1 MSDIIHLLPDH
12 VANQIAAG
20 EVIQRPASCLKELVE
35 NSLDA
40 GATHIRVLVRDG
52 GRTLLQVVD
61 NGKGM
66 SPTDARIA
74 FERHATSKI
83 QQAADLFQL
92 HTMGF
97 RGEALA
103 SISAV
108 AHVEVLTRRP
118 EDEMGT
124 RVEIAGSNIIAQEA
138 TQCPVGTNIRV
149 KNLFYNVPARR
160 KFLKTDQTEMR
171 NIRNEY
177 NRIALVNPQ
186 IQFTLVNN
194 DEIESE
200 LPTCSLKQRIEAVCG
215 HTSKPFTSQLVDISA
230 NTELVNIY
238 GYVGKPETATKNSQ
252 QYFFVNGRYMRHPYF
267 HKAVMT
273 AYSGL
278 LSADH
283 SPAYFIYFNIQP
295 DAIDVNIHPTK
306 TEIKFAD
313 EQAIFQIL
321 LATVR
326 EALGKFNLTPSL
338 DFTSETQIEIPQIA
352 QHPTTIA
359 MPRLQVDPSYNPFKQ
374 TSHQRT
380 NTSGWEQLYP
390 QPLVSEEQPA
400 SQPSLFTLPEI
411 NDTTP
416 LMQWQNK
423 YILLPTDNGLMLLH
437 QHRLHMAIIYDEL
450 YTQLL
455 QHKGISQSLL
465 FPEVIEL
472 SNEDMHTL
480 QSLQEDLQTIGF
492 GLDQLSP
499 NAYTISS
506 VPMQLGQTNPCET
519 LLQVIHQVQ
528 DTGSSAIQQWRE
540 IIALTLASK
549 MAIPVGKV
557 LSDIE
562 MRDLLLRFA
571 AKGITKYLNNNQTIF
586 TILTNDEIQKRF

>member
-186 IQFTLVNN
+186 VQFTLVNN

>member
-186 IQFTLVNN
+186 VQFTLVNN

-338 DFTSETQIEIPQIA
+338 DFTSEMQIEIPQIA